1 MKEKRKIIEIYVTE
15 KENDEIGISFEKVED
30 TEVANDI
37 LKDLL
42 VIFTKL
48 F

>member
-1 MKEKRKIIEIYVTE
+1 MNEKRKIIEIYVTE
-15 KENDEIGISFEKVED
+15 KENDEIHIDVERVED

-37 LKDLL
+37 MKDL
-42 VIFTKL
+42 VTIFTKL

>member
-15 KENDEIGISFEKVED
+15 KENDEIDIDVERVED
-30 TEVANDI
+30 TEVVNDI
-37 LKDLL
+37 MKDL
-42 VIFTKL
+42 VTIFTKL